1 MNFLSGVMLNNDLL
15 QQIKGNFPYEP
26 TEEQEITIKF
36 FVDFLFS
43 PKSEFVLLLK
53 GYAGTGKTTLISAL
67 VKTIR
72 HIRSKCV
79 LLAPTGRAARFLLRM
94 LLIRLIR
101 FTRKSIVKKLSRMK
115 WIISSLRLICIGIP
129 YL

>member
-43 PKSEFVLLLK
+43 PKSESVLLLK
-53 GYAGTGKTTLISAL
+53 GYAGTGKQ
-67 VKTIR
+67 R
-72 HIRSKCV
+72 
-79 LLAPTGRAARFLLRM
+79 
-94 LLIRLIR
+94 
-101 FTRKSIVKKLSRMK
+101 
-115 WIISSLRLICIGIP
+115 
-129 YL
+129 